1 MQTRFIQF
9 KTNERKNLT
18 GTASEKKLI
27 AQVTSVGVFGN
38 VALAT
43 FKLVAGILG
52 NSGAMVSDAIH
63 SFSDVL
69 ATAIAWVGVKTSK
82 KSADDTHP
90 YGHER
95 FESVASLFLGLI
107 LLVTGI
113 AIGVGGVKTAVE
125 VLEGRSPAMPEAIAL
140 VAAFLSI
147 VVKEAMFWYTRH
159 AAKVLMSSAFM
170 ADAWHHRSDAI
181 SSVAALIG
189 IGGAMLGFPVLEPIA
204 TVFIAIFI
212 AGVAFKLLR
221 DALNQLLD
229 SSVGSEFEEE
239 LSSFVNEQNGVLGV
253 DMARSRRFGNRIC
266 IDLEIKVDGKQTL
279 EEAHTIAENVRLSIL
294 ETYPNIKFVTVHEN
308 PA

>member
-1 MQTRFIQF
+1 M
-9 KTNERKNLT
+9 T
-18 GTASEKKLI
+18 GTATEKKLI

-38 VALAT
+38 VALAA
-43 FKLVAGILG
+43 FKLIAGIFG

-63 SFSDVL
+63 SFSDVI
-69 ATAIAWVGVKTSK
+69 ATSIAWAGVKTSK
-82 KSADDTHP
+82 KLADETHP

-113 AIGVGGVKTAVE
+113 TIGIGGVKTAADVMG
-125 VLEGRSPAMPEAIAL
+125 GRSLAMPEAIAL
-140 VAAFLSI
+140 VAAMVSI
-147 VVKEAMFWYTRH
+147 VAKEAMFWYTRH

-189 IGGAMLGFPVLEPIA
+189 IGGAMVGFPVLEPIA
-204 TVFIAIFI
+204 TVFIAVFI

-229 SSVGSEFEEE
+229 SSVGKEFEEE
-239 LSSFVNEQNGVLGV
+239 LTHFVRGQKGVLGV

-279 EEAHTIAENVRLSIL
+279 EDAHTIAENVRLSIL
-294 ETYPNIKFVTVHEN
+294 ETYPMIKFVTVHEN